1 MKVRVRFAKQGKI
14 RFTSHRDVARIF
26 ERALRRAQLPVRYT
40 EGFSPRPKLAFGL
53 ALPTGYES
61 DAEYL
66 DIELEDLEDL
76 VREGRASDGG
86 PPASSADLH
95 TRLDA
100 VLPEG
105 IRVLA
110 VVPVD
115 RESDA
120 IQEAISSCTWH
131 IDLAVDAATAAAIV
145 ETTLTAERIIVE
157 RERKGRPS
165 MDDIRPQVL
174 ALDVVGAVPSGTRL
188 LAELGTKPRTL
199 RPAELLTA
207 VAPSAPP
214 ARVRR
219 LHQWIE
225 HDGVRHE
232 PIGLA
237 PPSAPR
243 ALERAS

>member
-66 DIELEDLEDL
+66 DIELEDLGSAGE
-76 VREGRASDGG
+76 
-86 PPASSADLH
+86 PPASPDDLH

-110 VVPVD
+110 VVEVD
-115 RESDA
+115 RDSDA
-120 IQEAISSCTWH
+120 IQEAISSCSWH
-131 IDLAVDAATAAAIV
+131 IDLAVDAATAAALV
-145 ETTLTAERIIVE
+145 ETTMAAERIIVE

-225 HDGVRHE
+225 HDGGRHE

-237 PPSAPR
+237 APSAPH

>member
-1 MKVRVRFAKQGKI
+1 MRG
-14 RFTSHRDVARIF
+14 
-26 ERALRRAQLPVRYT
+26 EGPGPLRQLPVRYT

-66 DIELEDLEDL
+66 DIELEDLVLEDRVLEDL
-76 VREGRASDGG
+76 VLEDRASDGS
-86 PPASSADLH
+86 PPASPADLH
-95 TRLDA
+95 ARLDA

-110 VVPVD
+110 VVAVD

-131 IDLAVDAATAAAIV
+131 IDLAVDPATAAAIV

-237 PPSAPR
+237 ASSAPH

>member
-1 MKVRVRFAKQGKI
+1 VKVRVRFAKQGKI

-66 DIELEDLEDL
+66 DIDLEDLEL
-76 VREGRASDGG
+76 EGPASDGG
-86 PPASSADLH
+86 PPASLADLH

-110 VVPVD
+110 VAEVD

-131 IDLAVDAATAAAIV
+131 IDLAVDVATAAAIV
-145 ETTLTAERIIVE
+145 EATMAAERIIVE

-165 MDDIRPQVL
+165 TDDIRPQVV
-174 ALDVVGAVPSGTRL
+174 ALDVVGVVPNGTRL

-207 VAPSAPP
+207 VAPTAPP

-237 PPSAPR
+237 EPSAPH